1 MKKEK
6 ALKKFTNKPFHR
18 RWPFFHT
25 HPNFYYI
32 SFLCFLSA
40 KEEAKKLLEELEGN
54 NKPDSNDDH
63 DSDGSTD
70 DSQERLTVKSKATT
84 KSSNAAMKPVEE
96 THSSNLPEGKLVVNT
111 LQFGNPNSLEISGII
126 NVDRTSDHSA
136 IAKEAQ
142 INKNHFEYNASLR
155 FKDNNNTEST
165 ADKKVGQI
173 TSTQSVEETKNV
185 ANPWLISLEKRNKKN
200 GNKKQQREV
209 VVNVK
214 EAAFVLPI
222 LNVELNKTEDL
233 KVQSKSFANSGQTL
247 PSSKSNTR
255 DTTTVNLTQEELVRR
270 AFAAPTEAELEEELN
285 QEKDDLKDKD
295 DPTRKVETAQVVKG
309 WGSWAGEG
317 VVAPKYKSKFPKS
330 SEAPA
335 KGRIEHTPKKT
346 KDPLK
351 KVILNDRRMKK
362 SIKFQIPYVP
372 YPYRSRE
379 EYEKAMAGAIGRE
392 WNVAGA
398 VKSMSR
404 PEILTTKGRIIK
416 PLSKKAKMKRAPAK
430 F

>member
-1 MKKEK
+1 M
-6 ALKKFTNKPFHR
+6 FY
-18 RWPFFHT
+18 T
-25 HPNFYYI
+25 HPYFYCI
-32 SFLCFLSA
+32 SFFCFLSA
-40 KEEAKKLLEELEGN
+40 KEEAKKLLEELERTN
-54 NKPDSNDDH
+54 NPDSNYDH

-70 DSQERLTVKSKATT
+70 ESKDRLAMQPEAMT
-84 KSSNAAMKPVEE
+84 KSSNAAMKPGEE

-111 LQFGNPNSLEISGII
+111 LQFGHPNSLEISGII
-126 NVDRTSDHSA
+126 NVDRSSEHSA
-136 IAKEAQ
+136 IVEGVE
-142 INKNHFEYNASLR
+142 INKNHFEYNAALR
-155 FKDNNNTEST
+155 FKENNTAGTT
-165 ADKKVGQI
+165 ADKKAGQ
-173 TSTQSVEETKNV
+173 TSTQRVDEMEKVS
-185 ANPWLISLEKRNKKN
+185 NPWLLSVEKRNNKK
-200 GNKKQQREV
+200 GNKKQQNDI

-222 LNVELNKTEDL
+222 LNIEQNKTEDL
-233 KVQSKSFANSGQTL
+233 KVQSKSFTISGQSL

-285 QEKDDLKDKD
+285 QEKDALKDKD

-330 SEAPA
+330 LEPPT
-335 KGRIEHTPKKT
+335 KRRMEHTPKKT